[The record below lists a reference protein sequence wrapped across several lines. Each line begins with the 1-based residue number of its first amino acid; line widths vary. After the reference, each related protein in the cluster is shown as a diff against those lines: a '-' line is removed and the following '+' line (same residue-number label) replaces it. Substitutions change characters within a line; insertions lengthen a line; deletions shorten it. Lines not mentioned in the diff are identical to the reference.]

1 MTTPLN
7 TERLPDLEM
16 ISDLY
21 AEMTDARNAGLLA
34 EEVWEVLVA
43 ESVQAETVGDL
54 QAVREKFKE
63 EIDEVE

>member
-21 AEMTDARNAGLLA
+21 AEMTGARNAGLLA

>member
-21 AEMTDARNAGLLA
+21 AEMTSARNAGLLA

-43 ESVQAETVGDL
+43 ESVRAETVGDL

>member
-21 AEMTDARNAGLLA
+21 AEMTGARNAGLLA

-54 QAVREKFKE
+54 QAVREKFKD

>member
-21 AEMTDARNAGLLA
+21 AEMTSARNAGLLA
-34 EEVWEVLVA
+34 EEVWEALVA

-54 QAVREKFKE
+54 QTVREKFKE

>member
-21 AEMTDARNAGLLA
+21 AEMTGARNAGLLA

-54 QAVREKFKE
+54 QTVREKFKE

>member
-21 AEMTDARNAGLLA
+21 AEMISARNAGLLA

>member
-21 AEMTDARNAGLLA
+21 AEMTSARNAGLLA

>member
-21 AEMTDARNAGLLA
+21 AEMTSARNAGLLA
-34 EEVWEVLVA
+34 EEVLEVLVA

>member
-21 AEMTDARNAGLLA
+21 AEMTSARNAGLLA

-54 QAVREKFKE
+54 QTVREKFKE